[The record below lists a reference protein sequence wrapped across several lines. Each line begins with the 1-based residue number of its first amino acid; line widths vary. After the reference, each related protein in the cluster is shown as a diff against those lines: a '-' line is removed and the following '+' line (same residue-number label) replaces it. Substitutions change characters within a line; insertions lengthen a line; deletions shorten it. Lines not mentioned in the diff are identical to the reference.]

1 MSTSIEFFY
10 LLLSLLVLVAS
21 ASAMVI
27 FIARIARF
35 LRMSDFVVSFII
47 IGFSTSIPE
56 LFVGITSAIAG
67 NPSLSLGNVI
77 GANISDLTLVVGIPI
92 LLAGGVKISTKTARH
107 DVNYMM
113 IIASLPLLL
122 MSMGGG
128 LSRID
133 GAILVGVFVFY
144 LYRMIGRHKDQ
155 EIQGGKDL
163 SHGIVLTFLL
173 FGLSMLL
180 VLVSSHYVVKQAT
193 VLSVGLELPLIIMG
207 LVLLGVGTSLPELTF
222 SIRTVRQKHPEMALG
237 NSIGSIVVNSTLV
250 LGIVALIHPIE
261 EAVSLYFTSW
271 VFLLLV
277 AFIFLAFLNSGDKM
291 TWQEGLALIMLYV
304 FFLMIEL
311 YVKGVVVG
319 AA

>member
-1 MSTSIEFFY
+1 MSVSADFVYFLI
-10 LLLSLLVLVAS
+10 SLLVLVAS
-21 ASAMVI
+21 ASAMVL

-56 LFVGITSAIAG
+56 LFVGITSALAG
-67 NPSLSLGNVI
+67 NPSLSLGNII

-92 LLAGGVKISTKTARH
+92 LIAGGVRISTKTARH

-113 IIASLPLLL
+113 IIAAVPLLL
-122 MSMGGG
+122 MSLGDG
-128 LSRID
+128 LSRLD
-133 GAILVGVFVFY
+133 GVILIAVFIFY
-144 LYRMIGRHKDQ
+144 LYRMIGRHK
-155 EIQGGKDL
+155 EVEVHGGDDL
-163 SHGIVLTFLL
+163 SHGIVLTFI
-173 FGLSMLL
+173 FFAVSMIL
-180 VLVSSHYVVKQAT
+180 VLISSHYVVKQAT

-207 LVLLGVGTSLPELTF
+207 LVLLGVGTSLPELSF
-222 SIRTVRQKHPEMALG
+222 NIRTVRQKHPEMALG
-237 NSIGSIVVNSTLV
+237 NAIGSIVANSTLV
-250 LGIVALIHPIE
+250 LGIVAVIHPIE

-277 AFIFLAFLNSGDKM
+277 AFIFLAFLNSGSKM
-291 TWQEGLALIMLYV
+291 TWQEGTALILLYV
-304 FFLMIEL
+304 FFLIIEL